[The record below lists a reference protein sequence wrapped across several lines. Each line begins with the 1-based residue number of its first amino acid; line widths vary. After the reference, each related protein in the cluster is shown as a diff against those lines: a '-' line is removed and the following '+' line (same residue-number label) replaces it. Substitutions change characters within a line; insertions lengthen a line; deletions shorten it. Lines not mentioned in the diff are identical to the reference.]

1 METGGSGF
9 DSVELEKV
17 IKDNNKGSTI
27 IKVSAAKF
35 PLEERTKLKTHKHQ
49 NKCYVWA
56 MIHSHFLHLSEKET
70 GKTFKP

>member
-35 PLEERTKLKTHKHQ
+35 PLEERTKLKTH
-49 NKCYVWA
+49 
-56 MIHSHFLHLSEKET
+56 
-70 GKTFKP
+70 